1 MKLTVIGSGSS
12 GNCYVLQNWAEALVI
27 EAGVPM
33 RDILP
38 VIGHDVRKVS
48 CCLVSHEHGDH
59 AGHVKEVMDYCI
71 PVRMSAGTSNSVG
84 EIIGNSPYLRHCR
97 ASEVFTEGRFKVLPF
112 ATEHDAAEPL
122 GFLVSHPDTG
132 VILFATDTYY
142 LRNTF
147 AGLNHIMIEC
157 NYIETVLR
165 GRMDRGELPEAVAKR
180 AHTSHMD
187 LETCVR
193 TLKANDLSAVT
204 DILLIHI
211 SKGNGDPETMARRVM
226 QATGRPTYAARKG
239 LKLEYSKF

>member
-12 GNCYVLQNWAEALVI
+12 GNCYVLQDRAEALII

-59 AGHVKEVMDYCI
+59 AGHVKEVVDYCI
-71 PVRMSAGTSNSVG
+71 PVRMSAGTAKSVG
-84 EIIGNSPYLRHCR
+84 ETFGNSPFLRLCR
-97 ASEVFTEGRFKVLPF
+97 AGEQFSEGRFKVLPF

-122 GFLVSHPDTG
+122 GFLISHPGTG

-157 NYIETVLR
+157 NYIETVLL
-165 GRMDRGELPEAVAKR
+165 GRMDRGELSEAVAKR
-180 AHTSHMD
+180 AHTSHME
-187 LETCVR
+187 LETCVK

-204 DILLIHI
+204 DILLIHL
-211 SKGNGDPETMARRVM
+211 SRGNGDSKAMVRRV
-226 QATGRPTYAARKG
+226 AETTGRPTYAARKG
-239 LKLEYSKF
+239 LILDYSKL

>member
-12 GNCYVLQNWAEALVI
+12 GNCYVLQNRAEALII

-59 AGHVKEVMDYCI
+59 AGHVKEVVDYCI
-71 PVRMSAGTSNSVG
+71 PVRMSAGTSKSVG
-84 EIIGNSPYLRHCR
+84 KTVENSPFLRLCR
-97 ASEVFTEGRFKVLPF
+97 AGEQFSEGRFQVLPF

-122 GFLVSHPDTG
+122 GFLISHPETG

-187 LETCVR
+187 LETCVK
-193 TLKANDLSAVT
+193 TLKANDISAVT
-204 DILLIHI
+204 DILLIHL
-211 SKGNGDPETMARRVM
+211 SRGNGDPKAMVRRV
-226 QATGRPTYAARKG
+226 AETTGRPTYAARKG
-239 LKLEYSKF
+239 LTLNYLKL

>member
-1 MKLTVIGSGSS
+1 MQLTVIGSGST
-12 GNCYVLQNWAEALVI
+12 GNCYVLQDRAEALII

-59 AGHVKEVMDYCI
+59 AGHVKKILDYCI
-71 PVRMSAGTSNSVG
+71 PVRMSAGTAKSLG
-84 EIIGNSPYLRHCR
+84 ETVGNSPFLRLCR
-97 ASEVFTEGRFKVLPF
+97 AGEQFSEGRFQVLPF
-112 ATEHDAAEPL
+112 AAEHDATEPL
-122 GFLVSHPDTG
+122 GFLISHPDTG

-157 NYIETVLR
+157 NYIESEIR
-165 GRMDRGELPEAVAKR
+165 RRMDSGELPYSVAKR
-180 AHTSHMD
+180 AHTSHME
-187 LETCVR
+187 LETCVA
-193 TLKANDLSAVT
+193 TLLANDLSRVT
-204 DILLIHI
+204 DITLIHI
-211 SKGNGDPETMARRVM
+211 SKGNGDPEAMARRVM